1 MEPEGEGEGL
11 ELGMEP
17 EGEPHSLR
25 PSRSVPFL
33 PVGCPQSS
41 GRRGACS
48 RPGRSG
54 RCTAASERWP
64 SAPESPSF
72 EDPGVVPRKMLM
84 KIIKY
89 YIFFFTHQVVPES
102 LHHLPNIPFLQSL
115 PDLRII
121 VVDSA
126 PNLLRGQ
133 GVGGR
138 HGGGM
143 VVVRV

>member
-89 YIFFFTHQVVPES
+89 YIYFFYSPSRSRVASPLAEY
-102 LHHLPNIPFLQSL
+102 SL
-115 PDLRII
+115 PPILAGFANHSR
-121 VVDSA
+121 
-126 PNLLRGQ
+126 
-133 GVGGR
+133 
-138 HGGGM
+138 
-143 VVVRV
+143 